1 MPTILELPDI
11 RQIADYDCG
20 QAASE
25 IVLAHLGYTFG
36 LKIPITSIDGA
47 DPRTIESAFRQMGL
61 PVISGQMDPG
71 LLRYFADTGRPV
83 ICLIQHNGVGHYV
96 VSAGVLRGSIHYQC
110 PVEGLLTVKIN
121 EFLDIWH
128 DTDRFGTNFTCF
140 GIAIGG

>member
-11 RQIADYDCG
+11 RQVADYDCG

-25 IVLAHLGYTFG
+25 IVLAHLGYNLT
-36 LKIPITSIDGA
+36 LKLPITSIDGA

-61 PVISGQMDPG
+61 PVLSGQMDPA

-83 ICLIQHNGVGHYV
+83 ICLIQHNGIGHYV
-96 VSAGVLRGSIHYQC
+96 VSAGVLRNSIYYQC
-110 PVEGLLTVKIN
+110 PVEGPGVMKSSD
-121 EFLDIWH
+121 FLDIWH
-128 DTDRFGTNFTCF
+128 DTDRFGTQFRCF